1 MKTFGQQLRERR
13 KALGLTQKAVAERI
27 GATPAYISLLESGKS
42 LPPPRPL
49 VEALAH
55 ALDLNPDKLWKAAF
69 EERKQR
75 FLQKAHGRITTSHV
89 AARPEEGKISI
100 PVELEDL
107 PAKLKDLVATLQESA
122 EFREACL
129 HLYAIYQAGGEPWDL
144 LKPLLAH
151 HAREAS
157 SSSDSDAGSLAEAD

>member
-1 MKTFGQQLRERR
+1 MKTFGQLLRERR

-55 ALDLNPDKLWKAAF
+55 ALDLNSDKLWKAAF

-75 FLQKAHGRITTSHV
+75 FLQKAHGRITATHA
-89 AARPEEGKISI
+89 AARAEEAKVSI
-100 PVELEDL
+100 PVEMENLSSQL
-107 PAKLKDLVATLQESA
+107 QALVATLQESS

-129 HLYAIYQAGGEPWDL
+129 HLHSIYQAGGEPWEL

-157 SSSDSDAGSLAEAD
+157 SDVD